1 LVLLNVNQPW
11 RRASCIGRGAAAA
24 IAVGAALLVGPA
36 FSVAEEAEA
45 SKLSMELN
53 KLEPKD
59 SDCRVFFLFDN
70 KSDRAY
76 DKLQLDF
83 YIFRRDGIVN
93 QSFTVDIAPLKANK
107 KSVKRY
113 DLSDTDCDDVGS
125 ILINEVAKCQVGSEE
140 LSDCLDVLSLSS
152 RTEAELSK

>member
-83 YIFRRDGIVN
+83 YIFRRDGIVS

-107 KSVKRY
+107 KSV
-113 DLSDTDCDDVGS
+113 S

-152 RTEAELSK
+152 RTDAELSK